1 MTQPRGKYAAP
12 AQAERR
18 KRILEETL
26 RLLKEETPAD
36 ISMAQIAECSDV
48 STKTLYNL
56 FKNRNG
62 LLLAAAAQTRA
73 EALSSVPVISAP
85 NGVVR
90 IIELTRR
97 TMDTFARSP
106 AFMDSAM
113 SVVVS
118 ISAEEEAE
126 YHRVGSTQRWFYEA
140 LLAAE
145 SEGELIAGTN
155 CLMLSQLL
163 AASQWGV
170 TLMWQKKLI
179 SLDTFRHQ
187 AILKHC
193 VDLMPFC
200 QTDTK
205 DWLQE
210 LLVSTMKEACN
221 KTKAAWIDE
230 TRMAS

>member
-1 MTQPRGKYAAP
+1 M
-12 AQAERR
+12 
-18 KRILEETL
+18 
-26 RLLKEETPAD
+26 
-36 ISMAQIAECSDV
+36 
-48 STKTLYNL
+48 
-56 FKNRNG
+56 
-62 LLLAAAAQTRA
+62 
-73 EALSSVPVISAP
+73 
-85 NGVVR
+85 
-90 IIELTRR
+90 
-97 TMDTFARSP
+97 
-106 AFMDSAM
+106 
-113 SVVVS
+113 
-118 ISAEEEAE
+118 
-126 YHRVGSTQRWFYEA
+126 
-140 LLAAE
+140 LAAE

>member
-1 MTQPRGKYAAP
+1 MTQPRGKYASP

-193 VDLMPFC
+193 MDLMPFC

>member
-1 MTQPRGKYAAP
+1 MTQPRGKYASP

-26 RLLKEETPAD
+26 RLLKEEAPAD

-62 LLLAAAAQTRA
+62 LLLAAAAQTRT

-85 NGVVR
+85 NGVAR

-193 VDLMPFC
+193 MDLMPFC

-205 DWLQE
+205 DWLHK
-210 LLVSTMKEACN
+210 LLQSTMKKAHSD
-221 KTKAAWIDE
+221 TKAALIDE